1 MEPGHRQTFV
11 YLADGRVFIRRDNG
25 PIAEVQNAE
34 RIEAAFVLAYDAHG
48 VLDPTLGL
56 ELIPPVDN

>member
-1 MEPGHRQTFV
+1 MEPGQRQTFM

-25 PIAEVQNAE
+25 PIAEAQNAE
-34 RIEAAFVLAYDAHG
+34 RIDAAFVLGYGERG

-56 ELIPPVDN
+56 ALIPPVDN